1 MKIAVVI
8 PAFNEEKTIADVVK
22 TVIAMPEIHEVIIV
36 SDGSTDRTARIG
48 QQAGARVIELKEN
61 LGKGGAVKKGI
72 DSSDADTF
80 LLLDADLL
88 GLSREHI
95 MSLIDPIIA
104 DEADMTI
111 GLFQSGRFLTDIAQE
126 LAPNLSGQR
135 AVKREVIEPISGIDM
150 TRFGV
155 EVALTCYVQENNL
168 RVKKIN
174 LPHVSHVMKEEKLG
188 LLIGFSSRLKMYR
201 DIVQYRL
208 HRQAQKGIRS

>member
-1 MKIAVVI
+1 MKIAVII
-8 PAFNEEKTIADVVK
+8 PAFNEEKTIGAVVR
-22 TVIAMPEIHEVIIV
+22 TAMAMPEIDEVIIV
-36 SDGSTDRTARIG
+36 SDGSTDRTAQVARG
-48 QQAGARVIELKEN
+48 AGAQVIELKEN

-88 GLSREHI
+88 GLNRDHI
-95 MSLIDPIIA
+95 MTLLEPLLQ

-135 AVKREVIEPISGIDM
+135 AVKRMVIEPISGIDM

-155 EVALTCYVQENNL
+155 EVALTCYVQENGL

-174 LPHVSHVMKEEKLG
+174 LPGVSHVMKEEKLG
-188 LLIGFSSRLKMYR
+188 LLIGFASRMRMYR
-201 DIVQYRL
+201 DIIQYRL
-208 HRQAQKGIRS
+208 HRQTRRGE